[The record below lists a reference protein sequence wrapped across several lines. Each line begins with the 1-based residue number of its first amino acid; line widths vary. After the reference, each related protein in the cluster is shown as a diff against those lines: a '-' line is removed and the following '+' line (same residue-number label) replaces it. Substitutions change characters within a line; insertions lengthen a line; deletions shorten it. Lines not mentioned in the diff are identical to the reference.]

1 MDVDGIQSLV
11 SKEVPLPKTSKWQR
25 SSGEE
30 HECNSTRGVLL
41 GRSSSGSHGNP
52 RRHPQQLVIGHVVV
66 GRRHVLEHMMMM
78 MMMMMKTL
86 TWVVLQRCNNRLA
99 AAAGDVESLGI
110 CAAQPGFNEIV
121 IKN

>member
-1 MDVDGIQSLV
+1 MDVDGIQFLV

-25 SSGEE
+25 SSDEE

-78 MMMMMKTL
+78 IQTV
-86 TWVVLQRCNNRLA
+86 TWAVLQRCHNRLA

-110 CAAQPGFNEIV
+110 CAAGPGFNDIV

>member
-11 SKEVPLPKTSKWQR
+11 SKEVPLPNSSKWQR
-25 SSGEE
+25 SSNEE

-41 GRSSSGSHGNP
+41 GRSSSGSHGNS
-52 RRHPQQLVIGHVVV
+52 RRHPQQLVIGHVIV

-78 MMMMMKTL
+78 IQTL
-86 TWVVLQRCNNRLA
+86 TWVVFQRCNNRLA
-99 AAAGDVESLGI
+99 GAAGDVESLGI
-110 CAAQPGFNEIV
+110 RVARPGFSDIV